1 MLIDYSISLGNIL
14 EVSAII
20 GGGLLVIV
28 RQTVTLGFMKKELEA
43 MQSEIQKIAAI
54 ITDNSLINQKIAYL
68 EEDIRE
74 MKRGRGFVSE
84 LAGQYSRHG
93 KIGPKTGD

>member
-43 MQSEIQKIAAI
+43 MQNEIQKIAAI